1 MGKKSPRCRK
11 KADTAVAQ
19 IAAALTALVDKMQ
32 KLMTADI
39 PSPNKLFPGAVHAH
53 RSGADAEHCTG
64 WVFNKMTGQPQP
76 WVEALSVPSARIPGR
91 HFEAFP
97 AEDTD
102 TLHTVAMYLADDP
115 YPNNTGVGITRELIT
130 ENETTLNCIKEV
142 DEVMKAY
149 VKFCRELNRSALA
162 RSESLQSVE
171 VKKIVSKLPRE
182 FVRHLHRYVFPDMY
196 WGKAILN
203 HCEWFTRREAFS
215 LPLQQLTDAIY
226 DQFKLKKKPDSNYP
240 LSYM

>member
-1 MGKKSPRCRK
+1 MAKRTRSKKPRR
-11 KADTAVAQ
+11 ADQ
-19 IAAALTALVDKMQ
+19 IAALKEHIEE
-32 KLMTADI
+32 LMTQVQLLSSRPPAPLDN
-39 PSPNKLFPGAVHAH
+39 PNHYPFANSSLS
-53 RSGADAEHCTG
+53 SGFG
-64 WVFNKMTGQPQP
+64 
-76 WVEALSVPSARIPGR
+76 VPSAQIPGQ
-91 HFEAFP
+91 HFGAAI

-102 TLHTVAMYLADDP
+102 TQHTVAMFLADDL
-115 YPNNTGVGITRELIT
+115 YPDNRGVGITRELIT
-130 ENETTLNCIKEV
+130 ENETTLNCIKEI

-182 FVRHLHRYVFPDMY
+182 FVRHLHRYVFPDTY

-226 DQFKLKKKPDSNYP
+226 DQFKLKKKPDPNYP
-240 LSYM
+240 LAYM